1 MAMLLEMRN
10 ISKSFPGVKALN
22 GFSIDLKAGE
32 VHALVGENGAGKSTL
47 IKTLYGIHQPDGGEI
62 VIDGVPTKI
71 NGPADAL
78 SKGIGVVFQELSVCP
93 HLDIANNIF
102 LGCIKNKHGVIDDR
116 FAHEEAAR
124 LMEEAVGL
132 RIPSDT
138 PMKDLSIADQQMVEI
153 TKVTSKGCRIVVFD
167 EPTSSLTENEIERL
181 FKIIFALKKKGVGI
195 IYISHRLEELPVIA
209 DRITVMR
216 DGTRVKTMDYK
227 DTNDNEIISLMV
239 GRELS
244 NIYPTYKRT
253 IGEVVFE
260 ADNIR
265 QGTKLDVKHLDVRK
279 GEILGIAGLVGAGR
293 TETLRA
299 LFGADD
305 ADEKHVKIEGKEYT
319 FNNPSEAIAAG
330 FVYMT
335 ENRKFDG
342 AALGLSVEEN
352 ITMASL
358 QKFSKRGRM
367 QEAKA
372 KSNAQEYCKKLNI
385 RTPSIDQKVM
395 NLSGGNQQKVIIG
408 RWLLTKPEVLLLDEP
423 TRGIDVGAKI
433 EVYHVMNDLVKAGK
447 CVIMVSSELPEILAM
462 SDHVVVMR
470 GGRVMANIDRDT
482 PHFNSE
488 DIMKAAWGGE
498 LD

>member
-102 LGCIKNKHGVIDDR
+102 LGCIKNKRGIIDDR

-265 QGTKLDVKHLDVRK
+265 QGTKLDVKHLEVRK

-408 RWLLTKPEVLLLDEP
+408 KWLTRTAKVMVFDEP
-423 TRGIDVGAKI
+423 TRGIDVGAKYEI
-433 EVYHVMNDLVKAGK
+433 YSLMNDLSDQGIAI
-447 CVIMVSSELPEILAM
+447 IMISSDLPEILGM
-462 SDHVVVMR
+462 SDRVAVFKD
-470 GGRVMANIDRDT
+470 GRVTAVLDRKDAD
-482 PHFNSE
+482 SE
-488 DIMKAAWGGE
+488 TIMKYATGK
-498 LD
+498 LS

>member
-216 DGTRVKTMDYK
+216 DGTRVNTMDYK

-358 QKFSKRGRM
+358 RKFSKRGRM

-408 RWLLTKPEVLLLDEP
+408 KWLTRTAKVMVFDEP
-423 TRGIDVGAKI
+423 TRGIDVGAKYEI
-433 EVYHVMNDLVKAGK
+433 YSLMNDLSDQGIAI
-447 CVIMVSSELPEILAM
+447 IMISSDLPEILGM
-462 SDHVVVMR
+462 SDRVAVFKD
-470 GGRVMANIDRDT
+470 GRVTAVLDRKDAD
-482 PHFNSE
+482 SE
-488 DIMKAAWGGE
+488 IIMKYATGK
-498 LD
+498 LS

>member
-47 IKTLYGIHQPDGGEI
+47 IKTLYGIHQPDGGQI

-299 LFGADD
+299 LFGADE
-305 ADEKHVKIEGKEYT
+305 ADEKHVKIEGREYT
-319 FNNPSEAIAAG
+319 FKNPSEAIAAG

-358 QKFSKRGRM
+358 RKFSKRGRM

-408 RWLLTKPEVLLLDEP
+408 KWLTRTAKVMVFDEP
-423 TRGIDVGAKI
+423 TRGIDVGAKYEI
-433 EVYHVMNDLVKAGK
+433 YSLMNDLSDQGIAI
-447 CVIMVSSELPEILAM
+447 IMISSDLPEILGM
-462 SDHVVVMR
+462 SDRVAVFK
-470 GGRVMANIDRDT
+470 GGRVTAVLDRKDAD
-482 PHFNSE
+482 SE
-488 DIMKAAWGGE
+488 TIMKYATGK
-498 LD
+498 LS

>member
-47 IKTLYGIHQPDGGEI
+47 IKTLYGIHQPDGGQI

-124 LMEEAVGL
+124 LMDEAVGL

-319 FNNPSEAIAAG
+319 FKNPSEAIAAG

-358 QKFSKRGRM
+358 RKFSKRGRM

-408 RWLLTKPEVLLLDEP
+408 KWLTRTAKVMVFDEP
-423 TRGIDVGAKI
+423 TRSIDVGAKYEI
-433 EVYHVMNDLVKAGK
+433 YSLMNDLSDQGIAI
-447 CVIMVSSELPEILAM
+447 IMISSDLPEILGM
-462 SDHVVVMR
+462 SDRVAVFKD
-470 GGRVMANIDRDT
+470 GRVTAVLDRKDAD
-482 PHFNSE
+482 SE
-488 DIMKAAWGGE
+488 IIMKYATGK
-498 LD
+498 LS

>member
-265 QGTKLDVKHLDVRK
+265 QGAKLDVKHLDVRK

-358 QKFSKRGRM
+358 RKFSKRGRM

-408 RWLLTKPEVLLLDEP
+408 KWLTRTAKVMVFDEP
-423 TRGIDVGAKI
+423 TRGIDVGAKYEI
-433 EVYHVMNDLVKAGK
+433 YSLMNDLSDQGIAI
-447 CVIMVSSELPEILAM
+447 IMISSDLPEILGM
-462 SDHVVVMR
+462 SDRVAVFKD
-470 GGRVMANIDRDT
+470 GRVTAVLDRKDAD
-482 PHFNSE
+482 SE
-488 DIMKAAWGGE
+488 TIMKYATGK
-498 LD
+498 LS

>member
-47 IKTLYGIHQPDGGEI
+47 IKTLYGIHQPDGGQI

-195 IYISHRLEELPVIA
+195 IYMSHRLEELPVIA

-299 LFGADD
+299 LFGADE

-319 FNNPSEAIAAG
+319 FKNPSEAIAAG

-358 QKFSKRGRM
+358 RKFSKRGRM

-408 RWLLTKPEVLLLDEP
+408 KWLTRTAKVMVFDEP
-423 TRGIDVGAKI
+423 TRGIDVGAKYEI
-433 EVYHVMNDLVKAGK
+433 YSLMNDLSDQGIAI
-447 CVIMVSSELPEILAM
+447 IMISSDLPEILGM
-462 SDHVVVMR
+462 SDRVAVFKD
-470 GGRVMANIDRDT
+470 GRVTAVLDRKDAD
-482 PHFNSE
+482 SE
-488 DIMKAAWGGE
+488 IIMKYATGK
-498 LD
+498 LS

>member
-102 LGCIKNKHGVIDDR
+102 LGCIKNKRGVIDDR

-265 QGTKLDVKHLDVRK
+265 QGTKLDVKHLDVKK

-299 LFGADD
+299 LFGADE

-408 RWLLTKPEVLLLDEP
+408 KWLTRTAKVMVFDEP
-423 TRGIDVGAKI
+423 TRGIDVGAKYEI
-433 EVYHVMNDLVKAGK
+433 YSLMNDLSDQGIAI
-447 CVIMVSSELPEILAM
+447 IMISSDLPEILGM
-462 SDHVVVMR
+462 SDRVAVFKD
-470 GGRVMANIDRDT
+470 GRVTAVLGRKDAD
-482 PHFNSE
+482 SE
-488 DIMKAAWGGE
+488 TIMKYATGK
-498 LD
+498 LS

>member
-299 LFGADD
+299 LFGADE
-305 ADEKHVKIEGKEYT
+305 ADEKHVKIEGREYT
-319 FNNPSEAIAAG
+319 FKNPSEAIAAG

-408 RWLLTKPEVLLLDEP
+408 KWLTRTAKVMVFDEP
-423 TRGIDVGAKI
+423 TRGIDVGAKYEI
-433 EVYHVMNDLVKAGK
+433 YSLMNDLSDQGIAI
-447 CVIMVSSELPEILAM
+447 IMISSDLPEILGM
-462 SDHVVVMR
+462 SDRVAVFKD
-470 GGRVMANIDRDT
+470 GRVTAVLDRKDAD
-482 PHFNSE
+482 SE
-488 DIMKAAWGGE
+488 TIMKYATGK
-498 LD
+498 LS

>member
-32 VHALVGENGAGKSTL
+32 VHALVGENGAGESTL
-47 IKTLYGIHQPDGGEI
+47 IKTLYGIHQPDGGQI

-265 QGTKLDVKHLDVRK
+265 QGTKLDVKRLDVRK

-358 QKFSKRGRM
+358 RKFSKRGRM

-408 RWLLTKPEVLLLDEP
+408 KWLTRTAKVMVFDEP
-423 TRGIDVGAKI
+423 TRGIDVGAKYEI
-433 EVYHVMNDLVKAGK
+433 YSLMNDLSDQGIAI
-447 CVIMVSSELPEILAM
+447 IMISSDLPEILGM
-462 SDHVVVMR
+462 SDRVAVFKD
-470 GGRVMANIDRDT
+470 GRVTAVLDRKDAD
-482 PHFNSE
+482 SE
-488 DIMKAAWGGE
+488 IIMKYATGK
-498 LD
+498 LS

>member
-1 MAMLLEMRN
+1 MARLLEMRN

-102 LGCIKNKHGVIDDR
+102 LGCIKNKRGIIDDR

-299 LFGADD
+299 LFGADE
-305 ADEKHVKIEGKEYT
+305 ADEKHVKIEGREYT
-319 FNNPSEAIAAG
+319 FKNPSEAIAAG

-358 QKFSKRGRM
+358 RKFSKRGRM

-408 RWLLTKPEVLLLDEP
+408 KWLTRTAKVMVFDEP
-423 TRGIDVGAKI
+423 TRGIDVGAKYEI
-433 EVYHVMNDLVKAGK
+433 YSLMNDLSDQGIAI
-447 CVIMVSSELPEILAM
+447 IMISSDLPEILGM
-462 SDHVVVMR
+462 SDRVAVFKD
-470 GGRVMANIDRDT
+470 GRVTAVLDRKDAD
-482 PHFNSE
+482 SE
-488 DIMKAAWGGE
+488 IIMKYATGK
-498 LD
+498 LS

>member
-47 IKTLYGIHQPDGGEI
+47 IKTLYGIHQPDGGQI

-102 LGCIKNKHGVIDDR
+102 LGCIKNKRGIIDDR

-319 FNNPSEAIAAG
+319 FKNPSEAIAAG

-358 QKFSKRGRM
+358 RKFSKRGRM

-408 RWLLTKPEVLLLDEP
+408 KWLTRTAKVMVFDEP
-423 TRGIDVGAKI
+423 TRGIDVGAKYEI
-433 EVYHVMNDLVKAGK
+433 YSLMNDLSDQGIAI
-447 CVIMVSSELPEILAM
+447 IMISSDLPEILGM
-462 SDHVVVMR
+462 SDRVAVFKD
-470 GGRVMANIDRDT
+470 GRVTAVLDRKDAD
-482 PHFNSE
+482 SE
-488 DIMKAAWGGE
+488 IIMKYATGK
-498 LD
+498 LS

>member
-102 LGCIKNKHGVIDDR
+102 LGCIKNKRGIIDDR

-299 LFGADD
+299 LFGADE

-358 QKFSKRGRM
+358 RKFSKRGRM

-408 RWLLTKPEVLLLDEP
+408 KWLTRTAKVMVFDEP
-423 TRGIDVGAKI
+423 TRGIDVGAKYEI
-433 EVYHVMNDLVKAGK
+433 YSLMNDLSDQGIAI
-447 CVIMVSSELPEILAM
+447 IMISSDLPEILGM
-462 SDHVVVMR
+462 SDRVAVFKD
-470 GGRVMANIDRDT
+470 GRVTAVLDRKDAD
-482 PHFNSE
+482 SE
-488 DIMKAAWGGE
+488 TIMKYATGK
-498 LD
+498 LS

>member
-47 IKTLYGIHQPDGGEI
+47 IKTLYGIHQPDGGQI

-93 HLDIANNIF
+93 HLDIAKNIF

-299 LFGADD
+299 LFGADE
-305 ADEKHVKIEGKEYT
+305 ADEKHVKIEGREYT
-319 FNNPSEAIAAG
+319 FKNPSEAIAAG

-358 QKFSKRGRM
+358 RKFSKRGRM

-408 RWLLTKPEVLLLDEP
+408 KWLTRTAKVMVFDEP
-423 TRGIDVGAKI
+423 TRGIDVGAKYEI
-433 EVYHVMNDLVKAGK
+433 YSLMNDLSDQGIAI
-447 CVIMVSSELPEILAM
+447 IMISSDLPEILGM
-462 SDHVVVMR
+462 SDRVAVFKD
-470 GGRVMANIDRDT
+470 GRVTAVLDRKDAD
-482 PHFNSE
+482 SE
-488 DIMKAAWGGE
+488 IIMKYATGK
-498 LD
+498 LS

>member
-1 MAMLLEMRN
+1 MRN

-47 IKTLYGIHQPDGGEI
+47 IKTLYGIHQPDGGQI

-299 LFGADD
+299 LFGADE
-305 ADEKHVKIEGKEYT
+305 ADEKHVKIEGREYT
-319 FNNPSEAIAAG
+319 FKNPSEAIAAG

-358 QKFSKRGRM
+358 RKFSKRGRM

-408 RWLLTKPEVLLLDEP
+408 KWLTRTAKVMVFDEP
-423 TRGIDVGAKI
+423 TRGIDVGAKYEI
-433 EVYHVMNDLVKAGK
+433 YSLMNDLSDQGIAI
-447 CVIMVSSELPEILAM
+447 IMISSDLPEILGM
-462 SDHVVVMR
+462 SDRVAVFKD
-470 GGRVMANIDRDT
+470 GRVTAVLDRKDAD
-482 PHFNSE
+482 SE
-488 DIMKAAWGGE
+488 TIMKYATGK
-498 LD
+498 LS

>member
-319 FNNPSEAIAAG
+319 FNNPSDAIAAG

-408 RWLLTKPEVLLLDEP
+408 KWLTRTAKVMVFDEP
-423 TRGIDVGAKI
+423 TRGIDVGAKYEI
-433 EVYHVMNDLVKAGK
+433 YSLMNDLSDQGIAI
-447 CVIMVSSELPEILAM
+447 IMISSDLPEILGM
-462 SDHVVVMR
+462 SDRVAVFKD
-470 GGRVMANIDRDT
+470 GRVTAVLDRKDAD
-482 PHFNSE
+482 SE
-488 DIMKAAWGGE
+488 IIMKYATGK
-498 LD
+498 LS

>member
-93 HLDIANNIF
+93 HLDLANNIF

-138 PMKDLSIADQQMVEI
+138 PMKDLSIAQQQMVEI

-305 ADEKHVKIEGKEYT
+305 ADEKHVKIEGEEYT

-358 QKFSKRGRM
+358 RKFSKRGRM

-408 RWLLTKPEVLLLDEP
+408 KWLTRTAKVMVFDEP
-423 TRGIDVGAKI
+423 TRGIDVGAKYEI
-433 EVYHVMNDLVKAGK
+433 YSLMNDLSDQGIAI
-447 CVIMVSSELPEILAM
+447 IMISSDLPEILGM
-462 SDHVVVMR
+462 SDRVAVFKD
-470 GGRVMANIDRDT
+470 GRVTAVLDRKDAD
-482 PHFNSE
+482 SE
-488 DIMKAAWGGE
+488 TIMKYATGK
-498 LD
+498 LS

>member
-47 IKTLYGIHQPDGGEI
+47 IKTLYGIHQPDGGQI

-299 LFGADD
+299 LFGADE

-319 FNNPSEAIAAG
+319 FKNPSEAIAAG

-358 QKFSKRGRM
+358 RKFSKRGRM
-367 QEAKA
+367 QEAEA

-408 RWLLTKPEVLLLDEP
+408 KWLTRTAKVMVFDEP
-423 TRGIDVGAKI
+423 TRGIDVGAKYEI
-433 EVYHVMNDLVKAGK
+433 YSLMNDLSDQGIAI
-447 CVIMVSSELPEILAM
+447 IMISSDLPEILGM
-462 SDHVVVMR
+462 SDRVAVFKD
-470 GGRVMANIDRDT
+470 GRVTAVLDRKDAD
-482 PHFNSE
+482 SE
-488 DIMKAAWGGE
+488 TIMKYATGK
-498 LD
+498 LS

>member
-358 QKFSKRGRM
+358 RKFSKRGRM

-408 RWLLTKPEVLLLDEP
+408 KWLTRTAKVMVFDEP
-423 TRGIDVGAKI
+423 TRGIDVGAKYEI
-433 EVYHVMNDLVKAGK
+433 YSLMNDLSDQGIAI
-447 CVIMVSSELPEILAM
+447 IMISSDLPEILGM
-462 SDHVVVMR
+462 SDRVAVFKD
-470 GGRVMANIDRDT
+470 GRVTAVLDRKDAD
-482 PHFNSE
+482 SE
-488 DIMKAAWGGE
+488 IIMKYATGK
-498 LD
+498 LS

>member
-47 IKTLYGIHQPDGGEI
+47 IKTLYGIHQPDGGQI
-62 VIDGVPTKI
+62 VIDGVPTNI

-265 QGTKLDVKHLDVRK
+265 QGTKLDVKHQDVRK

-319 FNNPSEAIAAG
+319 FKNPSEAIAAG

-358 QKFSKRGRM
+358 RKFSKRGRM

-408 RWLLTKPEVLLLDEP
+408 KWLTRTAKVMVFDEP
-423 TRGIDVGAKI
+423 TRGIDVGAKYEI
-433 EVYHVMNDLVKAGK
+433 YSLMNDLSDQGIAI
-447 CVIMVSSELPEILAM
+447 IMISSDLPEILGM
-462 SDHVVVMR
+462 SDRVAVFKD
-470 GGRVMANIDRDT
+470 GRVTAVLDRKDAD
-482 PHFNSE
+482 SE
-488 DIMKAAWGGE
+488 IIMKYATGK
-498 LD
+498 LS

>member
-47 IKTLYGIHQPDGGEI
+47 IKTLYGIHQPDGGQI

-195 IYISHRLEELPVIA
+195 IYISRRLEELPVIA

-299 LFGADD
+299 LFGADE
-305 ADEKHVKIEGKEYT
+305 ADEKHVKIEGREYT
-319 FNNPSEAIAAG
+319 FKNPSEAIAAG

-358 QKFSKRGRM
+358 RKFSKRGRM

-408 RWLLTKPEVLLLDEP
+408 KWLTRTAKVMVFDEP
-423 TRGIDVGAKI
+423 TRGIDVGAKYEI
-433 EVYHVMNDLVKAGK
+433 YSLMNDLSDQGIAI
-447 CVIMVSSELPEILAM
+447 IMISSDLPEILGM
-462 SDHVVVMR
+462 SDRVAVFKD
-470 GGRVMANIDRDT
+470 GRVTAVLDRKDAD
-482 PHFNSE
+482 SE
-488 DIMKAAWGGE
+488 IIMKYATGK
-498 LD
+498 LS

>member
-102 LGCIKNKHGVIDDR
+102 LGCIKNKRGIIDDR

-265 QGTKLDVKHLDVRK
+265 QGTKLDVKHLDVKK

-299 LFGADD
+299 LFGADE

-358 QKFSKRGRM
+358 RKFSKRGRM

-408 RWLLTKPEVLLLDEP
+408 KWLTRTAKVMVFDEP
-423 TRGIDVGAKI
+423 TRGIDVGAKYEI
-433 EVYHVMNDLVKAGK
+433 YSLMNDLSDQGIAI
-447 CVIMVSSELPEILAM
+447 IMISSDLPEILGM
-462 SDHVVVMR
+462 SDRVAVFKD
-470 GGRVMANIDRDT
+470 GRVTAVLDRKDAD
-482 PHFNSE
+482 SE
-488 DIMKAAWGGE
+488 TIMKYATGK
-498 LD
+498 LS

>member
-47 IKTLYGIHQPDGGEI
+47 IKTLYGIHQPDGGQI

-299 LFGADD
+299 LFGADE

-319 FNNPSEAIAAG
+319 FKNPSEAIAAG

-358 QKFSKRGRM
+358 RKFSKRGRM

-408 RWLLTKPEVLLLDEP
+408 KWLTRTAKGMVFDEP
-423 TRGIDVGAKI
+423 TRGIDVGAKYEI
-433 EVYHVMNDLVKAGK
+433 YSLMNDLSDQGIAI
-447 CVIMVSSELPEILAM
+447 IMISSDLPEILGM
-462 SDHVVVMR
+462 SDRVAVFKD
-470 GGRVMANIDRDT
+470 GRVTAVLDRKDAD
-482 PHFNSE
+482 SE
-488 DIMKAAWGGE
+488 IIMKYATGK
-498 LD
+498 LS

>member
-1 MAMLLEMRN
+1 M
-10 ISKSFPGVKALN
+10 
-22 GFSIDLKAGE
+22 
-32 VHALVGENGAGKSTL
+32 
-47 IKTLYGIHQPDGGEI
+47 
-62 VIDGVPTKI
+62 
-71 NGPADAL
+71 
-78 SKGIGVVFQELSVCP
+78 
-93 HLDIANNIF
+93 
-102 LGCIKNKHGVIDDR
+102 
-116 FAHEEAAR
+116 
-124 LMEEAVGL
+124 
-132 RIPSDT
+132 
-138 PMKDLSIADQQMVEI
+138 
-153 TKVTSKGCRIVVFD
+153 FD

-299 LFGADD
+299 LFGADE
-305 ADEKHVKIEGKEYT
+305 ADEKHVKIEGREYT
-319 FNNPSEAIAAG
+319 FKNPSEAIAAG

-342 AALGLSVEEN
+342 AALGLSVE
-352 ITMASL
+352 
-358 QKFSKRGRM
+358 
-367 QEAKA
+367 
-372 KSNAQEYCKKLNI
+372 
-385 RTPSIDQKVM
+385 
-395 NLSGGNQQKVIIG
+395 
-408 RWLLTKPEVLLLDEP
+408 
-423 TRGIDVGAKI
+423 
-433 EVYHVMNDLVKAGK
+433 
-447 CVIMVSSELPEILAM
+447 
-462 SDHVVVMR
+462 
-470 GGRVMANIDRDT
+470 
-482 PHFNSE
+482 
-488 DIMKAAWGGE
+488 
-498 LD
+498 

>member
-47 IKTLYGIHQPDGGEI
+47 IKTLYGIHQPDGGQI

-358 QKFSKRGRM
+358 RKFSKRGRM

-408 RWLLTKPEVLLLDEP
+408 KWLTRTAKVMVFDEP
-423 TRGIDVGAKI
+423 TRGIDVGAKYEI
-433 EVYHVMNDLVKAGK
+433 YSLMNDLSDQGIAI
-447 CVIMVSSELPEILAM
+447 IMISSDLPEILGM
-462 SDHVVVMR
+462 SDRVAVFKD
-470 GGRVMANIDRDT
+470 GRVTAVLDRKDAD
-482 PHFNSE
+482 SE
-488 DIMKAAWGGE
+488 TIMKYATGK
-498 LD
+498 LS

>member
-102 LGCIKNKHGVIDDR
+102 LGCIKNKRGIIDDR

-265 QGTKLDVKHLDVRK
+265 QGTKLDVKHLDVKK

-299 LFGADD
+299 LFGADE

-319 FNNPSEAIAAG
+319 FKNPSEAIAAG

-358 QKFSKRGRM
+358 RKFSKRGRM

-408 RWLLTKPEVLLLDEP
+408 KWLTRTAKVMVFDEP
-423 TRGIDVGAKI
+423 TRGIDVGAKYEI
-433 EVYHVMNDLVKAGK
+433 YSLMNDLSDQGIAI
-447 CVIMVSSELPEILAM
+447 IMISSDLPEILGM
-462 SDHVVVMR
+462 SDRVAVFKD
-470 GGRVMANIDRDT
+470 GRVTAVLDRKDAD
-482 PHFNSE
+482 SE
-488 DIMKAAWGGE
+488 TIMKYATGK
-498 LD
+498 LS

>member
-153 TKVTSKGCRIVVFD
+153 TKVTSKGCKIVVFD

-265 QGTKLDVKHLDVRK
+265 QGSKLDVKHLDVKK

-305 ADEKHVKIEGKEYT
+305 ADEKHVKLDGKEYN
-319 FNNPSEAIAAG
+319 FKNPSEAIAAG

-358 QKFSKRGRM
+358 RKFSRRGRM

-408 RWLLTKPEVLLLDEP
+408 KWLTRTAKVMVFDEP
-423 TRGIDVGAKI
+423 TRGIDVGAKYEI
-433 EVYHVMNDLVKAGK
+433 YSLMNDLSDQGIAI
-447 CVIMVSSELPEILAM
+447 IMISSDLPEILGM
-462 SDHVVVMR
+462 SDRIAVFKD
-470 GGRVMANIDRDT
+470 GRVTAVLDRKDAD
-482 PHFNSE
+482 SE
-488 DIMKAAWGGE
+488 TIMKYATGK
-498 LD
+498 LS

>member
-47 IKTLYGIHQPDGGEI
+47 IKTLYGIHQPDGGQI

-293 TETLRA
+293 TETRRA
-299 LFGADD
+299 LFGADE
-305 ADEKHVKIEGKEYT
+305 ADEKHVKIEGREYT
-319 FNNPSEAIAAG
+319 FKNPSEAIAAG

-358 QKFSKRGRM
+358 RKFSKRGRM

-408 RWLLTKPEVLLLDEP
+408 KWLTRTAKVMVFDEP
-423 TRGIDVGAKI
+423 TRGIDVGAKYEI
-433 EVYHVMNDLVKAGK
+433 YSLMNDLSDQGIAI
-447 CVIMVSSELPEILAM
+447 IMISSDLPEILGM
-462 SDHVVVMR
+462 SDRVAVFKD
-470 GGRVMANIDRDT
+470 GRVTAVLDRKDAD
-482 PHFNSE
+482 SE
-488 DIMKAAWGGE
+488 TIMKYATGK
-498 LD
+498 LS

>member
-47 IKTLYGIHQPDGGEI
+47 IKTLYGIHQPDGGQI

-195 IYISHRLEELPVIA
+195 VYISHRLEELPVIA

-265 QGTKLDVKHLDVRK
+265 QRTKLDVQYLDLRK

-358 QKFSKRGRM
+358 RKFSKRGRM

-408 RWLLTKPEVLLLDEP
+408 KWLTRTAKVMVFDEP
-423 TRGIDVGAKI
+423 TRGIDVGAKYEI
-433 EVYHVMNDLVKAGK
+433 YSLMNDLSDQGIAI
-447 CVIMVSSELPEILAM
+447 IMISSDLPEILGM
-462 SDHVVVMR
+462 SDRVAVFKD
-470 GGRVMANIDRDT
+470 GRVTAVLDRKDAD
-482 PHFNSE
+482 SE
-488 DIMKAAWGGE
+488 IIMKYATGK
-498 LD
+498 LS

>member
-342 AALGLSVEEN
+342 AALGLSVAEN

-358 QKFSKRGRM
+358 RKFSKRGRM

-408 RWLLTKPEVLLLDEP
+408 KWLTRTAKVMVFDEP
-423 TRGIDVGAKI
+423 TRGIDVGAKYEI
-433 EVYHVMNDLVKAGK
+433 YSLMNDLSDQGIAI
-447 CVIMVSSELPEILAM
+447 IMISSDLPEILGM
-462 SDHVVVMR
+462 SDRVAVFKD
-470 GGRVMANIDRDT
+470 GRVTAVLDRKDAD
-482 PHFNSE
+482 SE
-488 DIMKAAWGGE
+488 IIMKYATGK
-498 LD
+498 LS

>member
-102 LGCIKNKHGVIDDR
+102 LGCIKNKRGVIDDR

-319 FNNPSEAIAAG
+319 FKNPSEAIAAG

-358 QKFSKRGRM
+358 RKFSKRGRM

-408 RWLLTKPEVLLLDEP
+408 KWLTRTAKVMVFDEP
-423 TRGIDVGAKI
+423 TRGIDVGAKYEI
-433 EVYHVMNDLVKAGK
+433 YSLMNDLSDQGIAI
-447 CVIMVSSELPEILAM
+447 IMISSDLPEILGM
-462 SDHVVVMR
+462 SDRVAVFKD
-470 GGRVMANIDRDT
+470 GRVTAVLDRKDAD
-482 PHFNSE
+482 SE
-488 DIMKAAWGGE
+488 IIMKYATGK
-498 LD
+498 LS

>member
-1 MAMLLEMRN
+1 
-10 ISKSFPGVKALN
+10 
-22 GFSIDLKAGE
+22 
-32 VHALVGENGAGKSTL
+32 
-47 IKTLYGIHQPDGGEI
+47 
-62 VIDGVPTKI
+62 
-71 NGPADAL
+71 
-78 SKGIGVVFQELSVCP
+78 
-93 HLDIANNIF
+93 
-102 LGCIKNKHGVIDDR
+102 
-116 FAHEEAAR
+116 
-124 LMEEAVGL
+124 
-132 RIPSDT
+132 
-138 PMKDLSIADQQMVEI
+138 
-153 TKVTSKGCRIVVFD
+153 
-167 EPTSSLTENEIERL
+167 
-181 FKIIFALKKKGVGI
+181 
-195 IYISHRLEELPVIA
+195 
-209 DRITVMR
+209 MR

-299 LFGADD
+299 LFGADE
-305 ADEKHVKIEGKEYT
+305 ADEKHVKIEGREYI
-319 FNNPSEAIAAG
+319 FKNPSEAIAAG

-358 QKFSKRGRM
+358 RKFSKRGRM

-408 RWLLTKPEVLLLDEP
+408 KWLTRTAKVMVFDEP
-423 TRGIDVGAKI
+423 TRGIDVGAKYEI
-433 EVYHVMNDLVKAGK
+433 YSLMNDLSDQGIAI
-447 CVIMVSSELPEILAM
+447 IMISSDLPEILGM
-462 SDHVVVMR
+462 SDRVAVFKD
-470 GGRVMANIDRDT
+470 GRVTAVLDRKDAD
-482 PHFNSE
+482 SE
-488 DIMKAAWGGE
+488 IIMKYATGK
-498 LD
+498 LS

>member
-265 QGTKLDVKHLDVRK
+265 QGTKLDVKHLDV
-279 GEILGIAGLVGAGR
+279 IAGLVGAGR

-408 RWLLTKPEVLLLDEP
+408 KWLTRTAKVMVFDEP
-423 TRGIDVGAKI
+423 TRGIDVGAKYEI
-433 EVYHVMNDLVKAGK
+433 YSLMNDLSDQGIAI
-447 CVIMVSSELPEILAM
+447 IMISSDLPEILGM
-462 SDHVVVMR
+462 SDRVAVFKD
-470 GGRVMANIDRDT
+470 GRVTAVLDRKDAD
-482 PHFNSE
+482 SE
-488 DIMKAAWGGE
+488 TIMKYATGK
-498 LD
+498 LS

>member
-299 LFGADD
+299 LFGADE
-305 ADEKHVKIEGKEYT
+305 ADEKHVKIEGREYT
-319 FNNPSEAIAAG
+319 FKNPSEAIAAG

-358 QKFSKRGRM
+358 RKFSKRGRM

-408 RWLLTKPEVLLLDEP
+408 KWLTRTAKVMVFDEP
-423 TRGIDVGAKI
+423 TRGIDVGAKHEI
-433 EVYHVMNDLVKAGK
+433 YSLMNDLSDQGIAI
-447 CVIMVSSELPEILAM
+447 IMISSDLPEILGM
-462 SDHVVVMR
+462 SDRVAVFKD
-470 GGRVMANIDRDT
+470 GRVTAVLDRKDAD
-482 PHFNSE
+482 SE
-488 DIMKAAWGGE
+488 TIMKYATGK
-498 LD
+498 LS

>member
-47 IKTLYGIHQPDGGEI
+47 IKTLYGIHQPDGGQI

-102 LGCIKNKHGVIDDR
+102 LGCIKNKRGIIDDR

-319 FNNPSEAIAAG
+319 FKNPSEAIAAG

-358 QKFSKRGRM
+358 QKFSKCGRM

-408 RWLLTKPEVLLLDEP
+408 KWLTRTAKVMVFDEP
-423 TRGIDVGAKI
+423 TRGIDVGAKYEI
-433 EVYHVMNDLVKAGK
+433 YSLMNDLSDQGIAI
-447 CVIMVSSELPEILAM
+447 IMISSDLPEILGM
-462 SDHVVVMR
+462 SDRVAVFKD
-470 GGRVMANIDRDT
+470 GRVTAVLDRKDAD
-482 PHFNSE
+482 SE
-488 DIMKAAWGGE
+488 IIMKYATGK
-498 LD
+498 LS

>member
-47 IKTLYGIHQPDGGEI
+47 IKTLYGIHQPDGGQI

-358 QKFSKRGRM
+358 RKFSKRGRM

-408 RWLLTKPEVLLLDEP
+408 KWLTRTAKVMVFDEP
-423 TRGIDVGAKI
+423 TRGIDVGAKYEI
-433 EVYHVMNDLVKAGK
+433 YSLMNDLSDQGIAI
-447 CVIMVSSELPEILAM
+447 IMISSDLPEILGM
-462 SDHVVVMR
+462 SDRVAVFKD
-470 GGRVMANIDRDT
+470 GRVTAVLDLEDAD
-482 PHFNSE
+482 SE
-488 DIMKAAWGGE
+488 TIMKYATGK
-498 LD
+498 LS

>member
-265 QGTKLDVKHLDVRK
+265 QGAKLDVKHLDVRK

-358 QKFSKRGRM
+358 RKFSKCGRM
-367 QEAKA
+367 QEAKT

-408 RWLLTKPEVLLLDEP
+408 KWLTRTAKVMVFDEP
-423 TRGIDVGAKI
+423 TRGIDVGAKYEI
-433 EVYHVMNDLVKAGK
+433 YSLMNDLSDQGIAI
-447 CVIMVSSELPEILAM
+447 IMISSDLPEILGM
-462 SDHVVVMR
+462 SDRVAVFKD
-470 GGRVMANIDRDT
+470 GRVTAVLDRKDAD
-482 PHFNSE
+482 SE
-488 DIMKAAWGGE
+488 IIMKYATGK
-498 LD
+498 LS

>member
-47 IKTLYGIHQPDGGEI
+47 IKTLYGIHQPDGGQI

-227 DTNDNEIISLMV
+227 HTNDNEIISLMV

-279 GEILGIAGLVGAGR
+279 GEILGIAGLVGAGQTR
-293 TETLRA
+293 NARA
-299 LFGADD
+299 LFGADE
-305 ADEKHVKIEGKEYT
+305 ADEKHVKIEGREYT
-319 FNNPSEAIAAG
+319 FKNPSEAIAAG

-358 QKFSKRGRM
+358 RKFSKRGRM

-408 RWLLTKPEVLLLDEP
+408 KWLTRTAKVMVFDEP
-423 TRGIDVGAKI
+423 TRGIDVGAKYEI
-433 EVYHVMNDLVKAGK
+433 YSLMNDLSDQGIAI
-447 CVIMVSSELPEILAM
+447 IMISSDLPEILGM
-462 SDHVVVMR
+462 SDRVAVFKD
-470 GGRVMANIDRDT
+470 GRVTAVLDRKDAD
-482 PHFNSE
+482 SE
-488 DIMKAAWGGE
+488 IIMKYATGK
-498 LD
+498 LS

>member
-47 IKTLYGIHQPDGGEI
+47 IKTLYGIHQPDGGQI

-181 FKIIFALKKKGVGI
+181 FRIIFALKKKGVGI

-358 QKFSKRGRM
+358 RKFSKRGRM

-408 RWLLTKPEVLLLDEP
+408 KWLTRTAKVMVFDEP
-423 TRGIDVGAKI
+423 TRGIDVGAKYEI
-433 EVYHVMNDLVKAGK
+433 YSLMNDLSDQGIAI
-447 CVIMVSSELPEILAM
+447 IMISSDLPEILGM
-462 SDHVVVMR
+462 SDRVAVFKD
-470 GGRVMANIDRDT
+470 GRVTAVLDRKDAD
-482 PHFNSE
+482 SE
-488 DIMKAAWGGE
+488 TIMKYATGK
-498 LD
+498 LS

>member
-1 MAMLLEMRN
+1 MARLLEMRN

-102 LGCIKNKHGVIDDR
+102 LGCIKNKRGIIDDR

-299 LFGADD
+299 LFGADE
-305 ADEKHVKIEGKEYT
+305 ADEKHVKIEGREYT
-319 FNNPSEAIAAG
+319 FKNPSEAIAAG

-358 QKFSKRGRM
+358 RKFSKRGRM

-372 KSNAQEYCKKLNI
+372 KSNAQEYYKKLNI

-408 RWLLTKPEVLLLDEP
+408 KWLTRTAKVMVFDEP
-423 TRGIDVGAKI
+423 TRGIDVGAKYEI
-433 EVYHVMNDLVKAGK
+433 YSLMNDLSDQGIAI
-447 CVIMVSSELPEILAM
+447 IMISSDLPEILGM
-462 SDHVVVMR
+462 SDRVAVFKD
-470 GGRVMANIDRDT
+470 GRVTAVLDRKDAD
-482 PHFNSE
+482 SE
-488 DIMKAAWGGE
+488 TIMKYATGK
-498 LD
+498 LS

>member
-408 RWLLTKPEVLLLDEP
+408 KWLTRTAKVMVFDEP
-423 TRGIDVGAKI
+423 TRGIDVGAKYEI
-433 EVYHVMNDLVKAGK
+433 YSLMNDLSDQGIAI
-447 CVIMVSSELPEILAM
+447 IMISSDLPEILGM
-462 SDHVVVMR
+462 SDRVAVFKD
-470 GGRVMANIDRDT
+470 GRVTAVLDRKDAD
-482 PHFNSE
+482 SE
-488 DIMKAAWGGE
+488 TIMKYATGK
-498 LD
+498 LS